1 MIADLGY
8 VTVATPGTLVQATIN
23 ISTGSPQMPFTRGYY
38 PCHGVLFQAYSSAS
52 GSNVG
57 RIYILRTGGDKSTGV
72 GLLAVL
78 AIPTANIIPSC
89 SLTLTIAVADLDV
102 SQFYLDADSAGDKC
116 LISALIV

>member
-23 ISTGSPQMPFTRGYY
+23 INTGSPQMPFTRGYY
-38 PCHGVLFQAYSSAS
+38 PCHGILFQAYSSAS
-52 GSNVG
+52 ASNVG

-78 AIPTANIIPSC
+78 AIPTANIIGSA
-89 SLTLTIAVADLDV
+89 SFTLTLAEAALDA
-102 SQFYLDADSAGDKC
+102 SQFFLDADVSMDRC
-116 LISALIV
+116 LVSALVV